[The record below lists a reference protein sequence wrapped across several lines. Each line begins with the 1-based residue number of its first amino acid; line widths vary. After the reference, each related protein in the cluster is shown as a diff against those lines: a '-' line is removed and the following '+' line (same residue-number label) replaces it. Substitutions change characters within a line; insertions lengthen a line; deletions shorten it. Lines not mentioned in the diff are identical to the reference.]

1 MSLSENDML
10 SIIRQH
16 VEAARQADCLIH
28 WDTRPRTAGE
38 PVVLGRKG
46 QSMPFD
52 GYFVFI
58 DLLPQA
64 NWGHPARC
72 LLIRLD
78 GGEVQ
83 SHEVEFPP
91 HVGDYPPSY
100 RTLRLA

>member
-1 MSLSENDML
+1 MSLSEADIL
-10 SIIRQH
+10 AISRQH
-16 VEAARQADCLIH
+16 VEAPRQADCQIH
-28 WDTRPRTAGE
+28 WDTRPRAAAE
-38 PVVLGRKG
+38 PVVLGRNE
-46 QSMPFD
+46 QPMPFD

-72 LLIRLD
+72 LLIRSD

-83 SHEVEFPP
+83 SHDVEFPP
-91 HVGDYPPSY
+91 HFGDYPPSF